1 MMREQGPSRQQQV
14 SVAPLLQTH
23 VHLINS
29 LEIAEVIRNQ
39 LGLIVIPRPPDVS
52 VHLLETQDVGVLRFD
67 NRQNPTEP
75 VAAVSMRR
83 ALCGCCRSESASF
96 DQNRTFHCRPGM
108 NSIEIINVASRWV
121 HIGTAIVVVG
131 GTVFFRFVLIPSAE
145 QLPQSEHDRLRELV
159 MQRWR
164 KFVTIGIALFLLSG
178 FYNYVAVS
186 IPKHHGDG
194 LYHSLMGLK
203 IVLAFGVFFLASV
216 LVGRSARFEPLRQER
231 KKWLLL
237 LIGVAFLIVLISS
250 TLRIAWS

>member
-1 MMREQGPSRQQQV
+1 M
-14 SVAPLLQTH
+14 
-23 VHLINS
+23 
-29 LEIAEVIRNQ
+29 
-39 LGLIVIPRPPDVS
+39 
-52 VHLLETQDVGVLRFD
+52 
-67 NRQNPTEP
+67 
-75 VAAVSMRR
+75 
-83 ALCGCCRSESASF
+83 
-96 DQNRTFHCRPGM
+96 
-108 NSIEIINVASRWV
+108 EIINIASRWV

-131 GTVFFRFVLIPSAE
+131 GTVFFRLVLMPAAD
-145 QLPQSEHDRLRELV
+145 QLPQAEHDRLREMV

-164 KFVTIGIALFLLSG
+164 KFVMIGIGLFLLSG

-216 LVGRSARFEPLRQER
+216 LVGRSARFEPLRRER